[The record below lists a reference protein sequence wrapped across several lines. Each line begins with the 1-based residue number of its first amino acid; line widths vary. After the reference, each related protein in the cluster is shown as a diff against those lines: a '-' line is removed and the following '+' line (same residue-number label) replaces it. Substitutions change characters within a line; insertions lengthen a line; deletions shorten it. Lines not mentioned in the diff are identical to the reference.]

1 VAGASKAKSISDLKG
16 KTIGF
21 GPKLRDSAVTGPMV
35 LAAYGITSKRAKF
48 NYDEM
53 QPTIAALVDGE
64 IDALIVADG
73 VPNPDVA
80 ALRYSADV
88 RMLPVDGEP
97 AAKLI
102 AGKSFLKSVTLPA
115 ETYQGLPPVTTLEV
129 PILWTV
135 SDALD
140 PKLAYDLAKAL
151 ASQTLAANG
160 KSPIDFTLADATGP
174 LELHPGAKRFYDEH
188 RAGNAASTN

>member
-1 VAGASKAKSISDLKG
+1 
-16 KTIGF
+16 
-21 GPKLRDSAVTGPMV
+21 MV
-35 LAAYGITSKRAKF
+35 LAAYGITPKRAKF

-73 VPNPDVA
+73 APNPDVA
-80 ALRYSADV
+80 AMRYSADI
-88 RMLPVDGEP
+88 RLLPVDGEP
-97 AAKLI
+97 ADKLI
-102 AGKSFLKSVTLPA
+102 TSKSFLKAVTLA
-115 ETYQGLPPVTTLEV
+115 GDTYKGLPPVTTIEV

-151 ASQTLAANG
+151 ASQMLASNG
-160 KSPIDFTLADATGP
+160 KSPIDFNLADATGP
-174 LELHPGAKRFYDEH
+174 LALHAGAKRFYDEH
-188 RAGNAASTN
+188 RTGNAASTN